1 MKITIVTPFADRH
14 GRVWK
19 KGKRYTVSD
28 ETGAEFVD
36 AGFAKAAYAQIMAD
50 LAEANAGL
58 SVTDETDPAL
68 IVEAKRAGLPVHKAR
83 GKRGAAE

>member
-1 MKITIVTPFADRH
+1 
-14 GRVWK
+14 
-19 KGKRYTVSD
+19 
-28 ETGAEFVD
+28 
-36 AGFAKAAYAQIMAD
+36 MAD
-50 LAEANAGL
+50 LVEANAGL